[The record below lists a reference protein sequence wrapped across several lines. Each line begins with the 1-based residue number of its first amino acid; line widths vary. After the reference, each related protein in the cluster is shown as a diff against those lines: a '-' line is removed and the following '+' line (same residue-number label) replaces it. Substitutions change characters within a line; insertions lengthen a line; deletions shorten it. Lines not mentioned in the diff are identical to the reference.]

1 MKMHWVKRGRE
12 DSMEAWEDREGVA
25 RWGAGTL
32 PCPWDAFWIR
42 CLSDNRKNIVQL
54 SQAVIAQPT
63 HALNQD
69 PLKIMGKSDNTSLG
83 VQGGKAGESEQ
94 RGGYVPPSHDN

>member
-1 MKMHWVKRGRE
+1 M
-12 DSMEAWEDREGVA
+12 
-25 RWGAGTL
+25 
-32 PCPWDAFWIR
+32 
-42 CLSDNRKNIVQL
+42 QL

-63 HALNQD
+63 HASNQD